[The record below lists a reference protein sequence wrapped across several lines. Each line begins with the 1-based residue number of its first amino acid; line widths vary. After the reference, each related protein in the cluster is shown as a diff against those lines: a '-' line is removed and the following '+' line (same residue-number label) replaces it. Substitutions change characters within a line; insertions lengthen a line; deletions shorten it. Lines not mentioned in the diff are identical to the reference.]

1 MVQSPLAK
9 DLIGYFPLLPL
20 EGDRGV
26 ARDVS
31 QYGNTLRLWWA
42 NEVYRWRY
50 CEGRVPGLLGIR
62 SPGQYDG
69 QASINESWDKSF
81 TSYASVYNITQSI
94 TISLDVFFDDFQQY
108 NAIIAR
114 WDETITRIFGL
125 HVGGTNGVIWWDT
138 SPTGSYVAGNRAAL
152 AIGLSKRKWYNL
164 TVVHDYGAGKN
175 RIYVS
180 GRKEAEITCASNG
193 LYTSTNAALT
203 PHVGRS
209 IFAASNQ
216 LLNGRIGNLAV
227 WSRPLRDA
235 EIAYWYSN
243 PLSLLRKPFRFFLLP
258 PIPASNGVQFSQS
271 ASAAGLFS
279 KNGSSCLQF
288 SQEASEVVFPVQTAS
303 NGVQFSQS
311 AEGVN
316 SNILVSASSGLQF
329 SQSATETVPG
339 YPVSASNGLQFGQ
352 SASGVVSNIPVSA
365 SNGLQ
370 FSQVAS
376 AVLGNILVSASS
388 GLQFSQSS
396 LSAGIYEVWAPDPE
410 VDCGSRASSY
420 LTFSQSAT
428 VIKDL
433 ARSASNTIQFSETL
447 GREGDCVQ
455 FSQSATA
462 SVAYSKSVSSGLEF
476 SQEATCQVDKGSA
489 TTIQFSQTATAARN
503 ILVAATS
510 SVQFSQEAFPLVADP
525 VTGTTW
531 SPPSGWPALPIGI

>member
-279 KNGSSCLQF
+279 KNGSSGLQF

>member
-279 KNGSSCLQF
+279 KNGSSGLQF

-396 LSAGIYEVWAPDPE
+396 SSAGIYEVWAPDPE